1 MRVSDQRPHAHVR
14 SVCCCSCSVFLHV
27 IAYRDSDKTSV
38 HRFARHFEEAML
50 EVRDL
55 LERTKT
61 AKL

>member
-1 MRVSDQRPHAHVR
+1 MVYGCIRSDQHTR
-14 SVCCCSCSVFLHV
+14 SLPFCVSVFLHV

-38 HRFARHFEEAML
+38 HRFARHFDEAML

-55 LERTKT
+55 LERTRA